1 LEEEGKSHD
10 FRACPITELYPV
22 VSEISVLVVED
33 EPTIAE
39 TILYALETEGYRV
52 THAETGGVALE
63 IFADDQPAFV
73 ILDVGL
79 PDTTGFEVCR
89 ELRKSSDV
97 PILFLTARDGEIDRV
112 VGLEIGADDYVV
124 KPFSPRELTARVN
137 AILRRNKRGND
148 SGSSEAGDG
157 EISAGRFTL
166 YLDRFQGSLD
176 GGKLD
181 LSRYEFGML
190 KVFLEHPGRVYS
202 RDQLMELVWDEP
214 EAALDRTVDAH
225 IKTLRKKLRAV
236 DADFDPIKT
245 HRGLGY
251 ALQLP
256 ES

>member
-1 LEEEGKSHD
+1 M
-10 FRACPITELYPV
+10 
-22 VSEISVLVVED
+22 SEISVLVVED

-52 THAETGGVALE
+52 THAETGNAALE
-63 IFADDQPAFV
+63 NFVDEQPAFV

-79 PDTTGFEVCR
+79 PDITGFEVCR

-137 AILRRNKRGND
+137 AILRRNKRGID
-148 SGSSEAGDG
+148 SGSSGAGDG
-157 EISAGRFTL
+157 EISVGRFTL
-166 YLDRFQGSLD
+166 HLDRYQGSLD
-176 GGKLD
+176 GVELD

-202 RDQLMELVWDEP
+202 RDQLMGLVWDEP

-225 IKTLRKKLRAV
+225 IKTLRKKLHAV
-236 DADFDPIKT
+236 DADFAPITT

-256 ES
+256 RS

>member
-1 LEEEGKSHD
+1 M
-10 FRACPITELYPV
+10 
-22 VSEISVLVVED
+22 SEISVLVVED

-52 THAETGGVALE
+52 THAETGNAALE
-63 IFADDQPAFV
+63 NFVDEQPAFV

-79 PDTTGFEVCR
+79 PDITGFEVCR

-137 AILRRNKRGND
+137 AILRRNKRGID

-157 EISAGRFTL
+157 EIFVGRFTL
-166 YLDRFQGSLD
+166 YLDRYQGSLD
-176 GGKLD
+176 DVELD

-190 KVFLEHPGRVYS
+190 KVFLGHPGRVYS
-202 RDQLMELVWDEP
+202 RDQLMELVWDEA
-214 EAALDRTVDAH
+214 EAALNRTVDTH
-225 IKTLRKKLRAV
+225 IKTLRKKLHVV

-256 ES
+256 GS